1 MKRFTLKRTGFLFAV
16 LLLCSVK
23 IYAQSVKVVTEERYI
38 ALSLYNFTRLINW
51 PPHMASK
58 SDFSIAVLGDKK
70 VYNELVSITTN
81 RTAGAQNFSIIY
93 FDKIE
98 EFSGENH
105 IVYVPS
111 WLSGKFSKLSE
122 SETCKNTL
130 MVTEHEDM
138 IKYGSS
144 INFIPRDGELKFELS
159 ENNTNKQG
167 LTLNP
172 KLKGMAVLVN

>member
-81 RTAGAQNFSIIY
+81 RTAGAQNFSI
-93 FDKIE
+93 
-98 EFSGENH
+98 
-105 IVYVPS
+105 PS